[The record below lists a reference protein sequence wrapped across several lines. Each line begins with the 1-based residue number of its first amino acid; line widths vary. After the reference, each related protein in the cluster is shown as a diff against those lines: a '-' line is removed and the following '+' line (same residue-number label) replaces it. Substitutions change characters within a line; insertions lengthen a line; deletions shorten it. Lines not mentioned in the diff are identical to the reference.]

1 MLPPFI
7 IEQIR
12 KREEERRQHEQRPT
26 LELPLPAPPSRKR
39 PVSSEQTPEE
49 DRDRGVVILDL
60 LG

>member
-12 KREEERRQHEQRPT
+12 KREEERRQHEQRPA
-26 LELPLPAPPSRKR
+26 LELPLPGPAPRKR
-39 PVSSEQTPEE
+39 PVSEQTPEE